1 MSNLSLKLEQ
11 KAKIL
16 QVQRL
21 TIQMLAL
28 HGQDLVDFLQEKVTA
43 NPLMDIC
50 YHDVRA
56 DEEKGRK
63 AIENVHNHGASLEA
77 KLMAQ
82 LRVQTLPKPVMLA
95 AGLVIGSLDAKGF
108 FQGDLASLGR
118 AYQLGPA
125 DMEKG
130 LALVQ
135 SFDPP
140 GIAARDLREAL
151 LEKHYDDFLQG
162 KWQKIQ
168 ASLGLSDSELRDIRD
183 FFKSLSLQP
192 ASQIV

>member
-82 LRVQTLPKPVMLA
+82 LRVHSPPPKPVSSRSSRCA
-95 AGLVIGSLDAKGF
+95 ASRGEASEGSIT
-108 FQGDLASLGR
+108 
-118 AYQLGPA
+118 PA
-125 DMEKG
+125 H
-130 LALVQ
+130 
-135 SFDPP
+135 S
-140 GIAARDLREAL
+140 
-151 LEKHYDDFLQG
+151 
-162 KWQKIQ
+162 
-168 ASLGLSDSELRDIRD
+168 S
-183 FFKSLSLQP
+183 
-192 ASQIV
+192 

>member
-63 AIENVHNHGASLEA
+63 AIENVHNYGASLEA

-125 DMEKG
+125 DMEKDWPSSSPSTRR
-130 LALVQ
+130 AL
-135 SFDPP
+135 PP
-140 GIAARDLREAL
+140 GISVKPCSSRPGGPARRLARR
-151 LEKHYDDFLQG
+151 K
-162 KWQKIQ
+162 
-168 ASLGLSDSELRDIRD
+168 
-183 FFKSLSLQP
+183 P
-192 ASQIV
+192 C

>member
-63 AIENVHNHGASLEA
+63 AIENVHNQKETLRCHPCLLRLLRQRHKK
-77 KLMAQ
+77 KL
-82 LRVQTLPKPVMLA
+82 R
-95 AGLVIGSLDAKGF
+95 
-108 FQGDLASLGR
+108 
-118 AYQLGPA
+118 
-125 DMEKG
+125 
-130 LALVQ
+130 
-135 SFDPP
+135 
-140 GIAARDLREAL
+140 
-151 LEKHYDDFLQG
+151 
-162 KWQKIQ
+162 
-168 ASLGLSDSELRDIRD
+168 
-183 FFKSLSLQP
+183 
-192 ASQIV
+192 

>member
-82 LRVQTLPKPVMLA
+82 LRVQTLPKPVMLKIILA
-95 AGLVIGSLDAKGF
+95 PILLRFNFGF
-108 FQGDLASLGR
+108 S
-118 AYQLGPA
+118 
-125 DMEKG
+125 
-130 LALVQ
+130 V
-135 SFDPP
+135 
-140 GIAARDLREAL
+140 
-151 LEKHYDDFLQG
+151 
-162 KWQKIQ
+162 
-168 ASLGLSDSELRDIRD
+168 
-183 FFKSLSLQP
+183 
-192 ASQIV
+192 